1 VVHILHSQ
9 QGRSGS
15 TVTRWPTSMA
25 PVSEPSAST
34 TPTISWPGWYG
45 IGMKG
50 CRPCAACVSDPQT
63 PAMRLRTSASCG
75 RGTGTAASLT
85 TSMWSAW
92 TTTRRITVG
101 AVGVDMRP
109 LPRRRK
115 AANVKPYVAAA
126 GRRGRAS
133 TRVCGDAVRRCVVNP
148 ADASD
153 TRGQWISGQPH
164 GTGVGVHPIT
174 LRMESKIEK
183 SAALRLG
190 VHVFR
195 AAFNAGT
202 CPTILLWPSS
212 VPS

>member
-1 VVHILHSQ
+1 VHILHSQ

-63 PAMRLRTSASCG
+63 PATTLRTSASCG
-75 RGTGTAASLT
+75 RGSGTAASVT
-85 TSMWSAW
+85 TSTWSAW

-115 AANVKPYVAAA
+115 QRMSNNMPRPRAAPGV
-126 GRRGRAS
+126 RSRGRHCPQAWVRGQRS
-133 TRVCGDAVRRCVVNP
+133 WRAQLRVTVPQVVRCRQCGGVRTRVGMA
-148 ADASD
+148 
-153 TRGQWISGQPH
+153 
-164 GTGVGVHPIT
+164 
-174 LRMESKIEK
+174 
-183 SAALRLG
+183 
-190 VHVFR
+190 
-195 AAFNAGT
+195 
-202 CPTILLWPSS
+202 ILII
-212 VPS
+212 